1 MALAV
6 VGLGIST
13 YFTGV
18 AYRWIRPDTR
28 WIPAFCRMGERTC
41 ASIVFTPRARVF
53 GLPNSVL
60 GQVFYVA
67 LLAGLPLGLLDQ
79 PALFMLYLGAS
90 LAPVLLAAVH
100 HARAVRA
107 LLHHA
112 RDQHGHPSAADTADA
127 GVAGWAPPPSIRR
140 RSASMR
146 PYSAQRFQTR
156 LAISVRC
163 TAFRPK

>member
-1 MALAV
+1 MAATGAADAAVMALAV

-60 GQVFYVA
+60 GQLFYVA
-67 LLAGLPLGLLDQ
+67 LLAGLPLGLFDQ
-79 PALFMLYLGAS
+79 PALLMLYLGAS
-90 LAPVLLAAVH
+90 LATVALAVFLTYSLLFITRVPCVLCFTTHGINTVIFVLLILRMPA
-100 HARAVRA
+100 
-107 LLHHA
+107 
-112 RDQHGHPSAADTADA
+112 
-127 GVAGWAPPPSIRR
+127 
-140 RSASMR
+140 
-146 PYSAQRFQTR
+146 
-156 LAISVRC
+156 
-163 TAFRPK
+163 